1 MGQGS
6 SALGKKIENDFKW
19 VGNKIGEGWDSTKAW
34 GKKVWED
41 VKKVPVIGNVA
52 NAIEQSPIGTGWRG
66 LTGAIDTGVQAT
78 SKILQGDLKGGISR
92 ITQGGRDFIG
102 NIQNDNLVKTAVN
115 LPGVGDVVK
124 NLPVWGGMSYN
135 NLSQIG
141 NSALGAIDNL
151 KDGRFNEAL
160 SQGLDV
166 GKSLASKGYGGQ
178 NLQKAVEIGTKVQS
192 GVNMANKVLNR

>member
-6 SALGKKIENDFKW
+6 SAIGKKIENDFKW
-19 VGNKIGEGWDSTKAW
+19 VGNKIGEGWETTKAW
-34 GKKVWED
+34 GKKTYED
-41 VKKVPVIGNVA
+41 IKKIPVIGNIA
-52 NAIEQSPIGTGWRG
+52 SAIEQSPIGTGWRG

-115 LPGVGDVVK
+115 LPGVGEILK
-124 NLPVWGGMSYN
+124 NTPVFGGMSYN

-141 NSALGAIDNL
+141 NSALNALDSV
-151 KDGRFNEAL
+151 KDGRFNDAL

-166 GKSLASKGYGGQ
+166 GKSLASKGVGGQ
-178 NLQKAVEIGTKVQS
+178 NLQKAVDIGTKVQK
-192 GVNMANKVLNR
+192 GVNVANKLLNQ